1 MAQGTEEHE
10 GAERT
15 LDPNVTIRPYRDADF
30 DDVAKICGRI
40 WVPDVE
46 GYYDRITFGRV
57 MTAGSLRR
65 SSFSYVAV
73 RGTSVIGAC
82 LGGFARDGAI
92 VQDHDQD
99 AVFDS
104 LMMAAR
110 KRAKLGGPRVEEML
124 FRRLRMYTTAD
135 VFISRGYSNADAEL
149 NMLVVNPADQGHGIG
164 QALYDTA
171 VDSFRQAG
179 ARGFFTMISDVK
191 DFSFVES
198 RGLSLIQ
205 KKDGPSRKSDDGA
218 IYLYGCRL

>member
-10 GAERT
+10 GAERM

-65 SSFSYVAV
+65 SSF
-73 RGTSVIGAC
+73 
-82 LGGFARDGAI
+82 
-92 VQDHDQD
+92 DHDQD

-104 LMMAAR
+104 LMAAAR

-205 KKDGPSRKSDDGA
+205 KKEGRPLAQERRRRDLPLWLQA
-218 IYLYGCRL
+218 VAPPTNA

>member
-1 MAQGTEEHE
+1 MA
-10 GAERT
+10 
-15 LDPNVTIRPYRDADF
+15 
-30 DDVAKICGRI
+30 
-40 WVPDVE
+40 
-46 GYYDRITFGRV
+46 
-57 MTAGSLRR
+57 
-65 SSFSYVAV
+65 
-73 RGTSVIGAC
+73 
-82 LGGFARDGAI
+82 
-92 VQDHDQD
+92 
-99 AVFDS
+99 
-104 LMMAAR
+104 AAR